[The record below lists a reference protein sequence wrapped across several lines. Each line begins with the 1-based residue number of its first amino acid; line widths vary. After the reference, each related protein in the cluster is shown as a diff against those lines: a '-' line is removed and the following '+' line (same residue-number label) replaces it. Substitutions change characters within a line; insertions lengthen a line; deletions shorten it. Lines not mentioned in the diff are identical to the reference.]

1 MFVKIGGS
9 MKFYFWNKQSLNKR
23 TQSFSTQRQKKV
35 VNGKDGEAVPCI
47 KVDTADELIASSF
60 ELKICVQ
67 ALMQTC
73 PALFAMPVR
82 QIRNAVISIR
92 SWLCLLQ
99 LNCWSSG

>member
-1 MFVKIGGS
+1 MFVTNRGS

-23 TQSFSTQRQKKV
+23 TRSFSRQRQKKV
-35 VNGKDGEAVPCI
+35 DGKDSEAVPCI
-47 KVDTADELIASSF
+47 KVDTADELIAFSF
-60 ELKICVQ
+60 ELKICVR

-82 QIRNAVISIR
+82 QIWNAVISMR